1 MSHKFFNSANGFTLI
16 ELLIAISMS
25 MLILTFAVPS
35 FSSFIKNGRVTTY
48 TNTLV
53 TDVNYARHEA
63 VTRGDKVILCR
74 SADPT
79 ANSPT
84 CGGNANTWSSGWLV
98 FVNTDGNTTYDAGTD
113 TLLRATAET
122 AGSVTIKTNNTS
134 NANLIYKGDGTIDMA
149 GGTAVF
155 AVCDD
160 RGEGHGNQLQVSPT
174 GRPRLIS
181 PVPNTCASPSA

>member
-1 MSHKFFNSANGFTLI
+1 MSHKIFNSANGFTLI
-16 ELLIAISMS
+16 ELLIAIAMS
-25 MLILTFAVPS
+25 MIILTFAVPS

-79 ANSPT
+79 ASSPT
-84 CGGNANTWSSGWLV
+84 CGGSANTWSSGWLV

-134 NANLIYKGDGTIDMA
+134 NSNLIYKCDGTIDMA
-149 GGTAVF
+149 GGTAIF
-155 AVCDD
+155 AVCDA

-174 GRPRLIS
+174 GRPRLIT

>member
-1 MSHKFFNSANGFTLI
+1 
-16 ELLIAISMS
+16 MS
-25 MLILTFAVPS
+25 MIILTFAVPS

-79 ANSPT
+79 ASSPT
-84 CGGNANTWSSGWLV
+84 CGGSANTWSSGWLV

-149 GGTAVF
+149 GGTAIF

-160 RGEGHGNQLQVSPT
+160 RGEGHGNQLQFSPT
-174 GRPRLIS
+174 GCLSLIS

>member
-1 MSHKFFNSANGFTLI
+1 MSHKIFNSANGFTLI
-16 ELLIAISMS
+16 ELLIAIAMS
-25 MLILTFAVPS
+25 MIILTFAVPS

-79 ANSPT
+79 ASSPT
-84 CGGNANTWSSGWLV
+84 CGGSANTWSSGWLV

-149 GGTAVF
+149 GGTAIF

-174 GRPRLIS
+174 GRPRVIT